1 LNPGSVTLKLI
12 YKLLAAAMAAY
23 ALTVLVWPGALRVL
37 IDDVSAQVNGFNIMI
52 SFFVLVVW
60 ALVTIRNLLRTKPQL
75 SDWPRPQPLWLGL
88 VWLLLC
94 VAYTGFEHGWVHY
107 PAFVYAEDGLF
118 ESATALALLFCAGLF
133 CVIGFGRARRVS
145 RMLALAVLALGGFS
159 ALLLLEEI
167 SWGQR
172 IFGWSTPER
181 LEELN
186 AQQETNLHNMFVGYN
201 QLIRLVLSLL
211 IASALI
217 HRDVWMRGL
226 NRLSLGALMPPA
238 AAIYFVPF
246 LIYAHTYDELY
257 EEVVGVFLIAYSVN
271 LYRRLA
277 AAAGPRSGSPA

>member
-1 LNPGSVTLKLI
+1 MTLKLF
-12 YKLLAAAMAAY
+12 YKLLAAAIAVY

-37 IDDVSAQVNGFNIMI
+37 IDDVSAQVNGLNIMI
-52 SFFVLVVW
+52 SFYILIIW
-60 ALVTIRNLLRTKPQL
+60 ALVTIRSLLGMKPRL
-75 SDWPRPQPLWLGL
+75 SDWPAPRPLWLGL

-94 VAYTGFEHGWVHY
+94 VAYTGFEHGWIGY
-107 PAFVYAEDGLF
+107 PEFVYAEDGLL

-133 CVIGFGRARRVS
+133 VVTAAGRAMRIDRR
-145 RMLALAVLALGGFS
+145 LPAAVIALGIIC

-201 QLIRLVLSLL
+201 QLIRLVLSLV

-217 HRDVWMRGL
+217 YRDAWLRGL
-226 NRLSLGALMPPA
+226 DRAGLGPLMPPA

-246 LIYAHTYDELY
+246 LIYAHVYDELY
-257 EEVVGVFLIAYSVN
+257 EEVVGVFLVVYAVN

-277 AAAGPRSGSPA
+277 PGAVRRQGSPG